1 MKKQNL
7 SVLTGALALA
17 LSLPAQA
24 LVAELADPAWDGKV
38 VPKGMQCQKFG
49 GDNPRT
55 PALMISDIP
64 LGTNVLIFEYSDRS
78 HQPMDN
84 GGHGKMGYAL
94 NQADST
100 SIWVPQL
107 AGHSFAL
114 PKGFFMIEAH
124 RNPNWDKAGA
134 YMPPCSGGRN
144 NSYYVTVKAAQIK
157 DDLLKVQAETVLE
170 LGKY

>member
-1 MKKQNL
+1 MKK
-7 SVLTGALALA
+7 LTFPALFGALGLI

-24 LVAELADPAWDGKV
+24 FVAELADPAWNGKV

-49 GDNPRT
+49 GEGPRT
-55 PALMISDIP
+55 PALMISEIP
-64 LGTNVLIFEYSDRS
+64 ENTNILIFEYSDRS
-78 HQPMDN
+78 HPPMDN
-84 GGHGKMGYAL
+84 GGHGKFGFGIN
-94 NQADST
+94 NQVDSV
-100 SIWVPQL
+100 WVPQVN
-107 AGHSFAL
+107 GHSFKL

-157 DDLLKVQAETVLE
+157 DDQLKIHAETLVE

>member
-1 MKKQNL
+1 MKKATL
-7 SVLTGALALA
+7 PALIGALGLM
-17 LSLPAQA
+17 LSLPTQA
-24 LVAELADPAWDGKV
+24 FVAELADPAWNGKA

-49 GDNPRT
+49 GEGPRT
-55 PALMISDIP
+55 PALMISEIP
-64 LGTNVLIFEYSDRS
+64 ENTNILIFEYSDRS

-84 GGHGKMGYAL
+84 GGHGKFGFAI
-94 NQADST
+94 NEQTGST
-100 SIWVPQL
+100 WVPQVS
-107 AGHSFAL
+107 GHSFEL

-144 NSYYVTVKAAQIK
+144 NSYYVTVKAAQLK
-157 DDLLKVQAETVLE
+157 DDQLKIHAETVLE